1 MCVAWYRDA
10 EARLAPAIVS
20 TSGAGADRPRD
31 LDALKKALQVARA
44 AADHENSRIY
54 YETVP
59 APKELRAPPAVK
71 TMGPEAPLCLIADAE
86 PVPLS
91 APTAD
96 DEALA
101 RQLAASFEEE
111 GSSHPPPPAYEA
123 SPPAALSDEEL
134 ARRLHEELNG

>member
-1 MCVAWYRDA
+1 MYKR
-10 EARLAPAIVS
+10 
-20 TSGAGADRPRD
+20 
-31 LDALKKALQVARA
+31 Q
-44 AADHENSRIY
+44 
-54 YETVP
+54 
-59 APKELRAPPAVK
+59 
-71 TMGPEAPLCLIADAE
+71 ADAE

-111 GSSHPPPPAYEA
+111 GSSHPPPAYEA
-123 SPPAALSDEEL
+123 APPAALSDEEL

>member
-1 MCVAWYRDA
+1 
-10 EARLAPAIVS
+10 
-20 TSGAGADRPRD
+20 
-31 LDALKKALQVARA
+31 
-44 AADHENSRIY
+44 
-54 YETVP
+54 
-59 APKELRAPPAVK
+59 
-71 TMGPEAPLCLIADAE
+71 MGPEAPLCLIADAE

-101 RQLAASFEEE
+101 RQLAAAFEEE

-123 SPPAALSDEEL
+123 AAPSSTALSDEEL

>member
-1 MCVAWYRDA
+1 M
-10 EARLAPAIVS
+10 
-20 TSGAGADRPRD
+20 
-31 LDALKKALQVARA
+31 RA

-111 GSSHPPPPAYEA
+111 GSSEPPPYEA
-123 SPPAALSDEEL
+123 AAPAALSDEEL

>member
-1 MCVAWYRDA
+1 M
-10 EARLAPAIVS
+10 
-20 TSGAGADRPRD
+20 
-31 LDALKKALQVARA
+31 
-44 AADHENSRIY
+44 
-54 YETVP
+54 
-59 APKELRAPPAVK
+59 K
-71 TMGPEAPLCLIADAE
+71 TMGPEAPLCLIADSE

-111 GSSHPPPPAYEA
+111 GSSQGGPPPAYEA
-123 SPPAALSDEEL
+123 AAPSSTALSDEEL